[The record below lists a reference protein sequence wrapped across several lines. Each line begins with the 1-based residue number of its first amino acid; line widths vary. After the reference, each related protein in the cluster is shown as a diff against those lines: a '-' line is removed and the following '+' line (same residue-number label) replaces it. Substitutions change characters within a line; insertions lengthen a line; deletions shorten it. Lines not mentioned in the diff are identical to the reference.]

1 MKIIQL
7 LKLLSV
13 LREIDIFN
21 EYSPIFDSRNPPYI
35 SQLVTLKVKGDVGW
49 I

>member
-21 EYSPIFDSRNPPYI
+21 EYSPIFDSRNPPYGVEL
-35 SQLVTLKVKGDVGW
+35 S
-49 I
+49 